1 MLELTRDE
9 LISRLKDMDKEA
21 YLSFPGNQKYQVIIV
36 GSSAL
41 ILPHYIERKTMD
53 IDSIHV
59 SNELYPLLDKYDFN
73 TRAET
78 YIHCLPLN
86 FEDRTILFLE
96 GRKINYFIPSLEDI
110 VIAKLCAA
118 RPEDK
123 EDIISKDVLDNMN
136 WELLEQLATG
146 DDELKAAS
154 LNDRIYKDFL
164 YDYGEYV
171 RRYRP
176 CEN

>member
-1 MLELTRDE
+1 MLGLTRNE

-21 YLSFPGNQKYQVIIV
+21 FLSFQGDDKFQVIIV

-53 IDSIHV
+53 IDSIYV
-59 SNELYPLLDKYDFN
+59 SSELYPLLEKYDFN
-73 TRAET
+73 TRAES
-78 YIHCLPLN
+78 YINCLPYN
-86 FEDRTILFLE
+86 FEDRIDLYLE

-110 VIAKLCAA
+110 VIAKLCAS

-123 EDIISKDVLDNMN
+123 QDILSKKVLDNIN
-136 WELLEQLATG
+136 WEQLEYLATDEG
-146 DDELKAAS
+146 ELKAAS
-154 LNDRIYKDFL
+154 MNETRYKDFL
-164 YDYGEYV
+164 YDYDEYV
-171 RRYRP
+171 RRCRP